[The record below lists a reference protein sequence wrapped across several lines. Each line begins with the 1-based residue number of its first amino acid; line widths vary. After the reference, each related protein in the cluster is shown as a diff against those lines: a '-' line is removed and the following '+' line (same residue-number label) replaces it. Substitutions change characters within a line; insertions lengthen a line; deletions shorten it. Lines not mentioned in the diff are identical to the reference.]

1 MSCCL
6 FHLTWCRPSYTARFF
21 AVHALDAIF
30 NLYLLQ
36 ILNQF
41 PGGLQPDLVDMQ
53 RYAAWKAADIR
64 KAIREGRQPTAGP
77 PVDDQPLSG
86 FPSGLYL
93 TA

>member
-1 MSCCL
+1 
-6 FHLTWCRPSYTARFF
+6 
-21 AVHALDAIF
+21 
-30 NLYLLQ
+30 
-36 ILNQF
+36 
-41 PGGLQPDLVDMQ
+41 MQ